1 MKRKER
7 PKSNKKPY
15 YLSTLSIIG
24 IHTSFCHFVLLL
36 LTDQLFRCRFA
47 IRLLLLRLL
56 LLAHTHLH
64 IYTHTYI
71 SEHNRFIYNI
81 CTSISSESG
90 KQCLRQPEIPDIC
103 WRSTKSQSL
112 SFSSFFL
119 WFLCAFNFSQLLK
132 QLRNA
137 ESTTENR
144 MSFNVAIFSN
154 FTVVAN
160 ILTYANCLARV
171 LLL

>member
-15 YLSTLSIIG
+15 YLSTHSIIG
-24 IHTSFCHFVLLL
+24 IHISFGHFVLLL

-81 CTSISSESG
+81 IYVRVYQVRVESSECANQKYLIFVGAPPKAKAFLFQAFFYDSCVRSIFRNYWSSWEML
-90 KQCLRQPEIPDIC
+90 KAQPKIECLLTLPYSR
-103 WRSTKSQSL
+103 
-112 SFSSFFL
+112 
-119 WFLCAFNFSQLLK
+119 
-132 QLRNA
+132 
-137 ESTTENR
+137 
-144 MSFNVAIFSN
+144 
-154 FTVVAN
+154 
-160 ILTYANCLARV
+160 ILQ
-171 LLL
+171 